1 MVQDVMDHTPPVP
14 FIRTIDTY
22 APVIYSQTLL
32 RADIDPPITKQD
44 PHLSKRRRK
53 SEAIPPALDD
63 CRTSWIILCQ
73 CKEVQ
78 HVYIHEVA
86 LAMEVYLNVK
96 DTIMNIRTFIL
107 QPYIGRHVNESVDI
121 KGYRLWCVSYCPRRH
136 RRHHASVP

>member
-73 CKEVQ
+73 RKEVQ
-78 HVYIHEVA
+78 QIYIHEAV
-86 LAMEVYLNVK
+86 LVMKVYLNVQ
-96 DTIMNIRTFIL
+96 DPILNIR
-107 QPYIGRHVNESVDI
+107 
-121 KGYRLWCVSYCPRRH
+121 
-136 RRHHASVP
+136 